1 MTDLEYLQLTL
12 QLAAQGAALVSPN
25 PMVGSVIV
33 NNDHIVGRGYHRYDD
48 VKHAEAW
55 ALEEAGPRAR
65 GATAYINLEPCCHRG
80 EGKRTPPCV
89 DALIAAGITRVVAS
103 IVDQNPAVNGLG
115 FETLRRAGIAVTV
128 GGAETD
134 AQRLNEKYIT
144 YVTTR
149 RPFVHLKM
157 ACSIDGR
164 IATRTG
170 DSKWITGEESRAA
183 SQALRHEYDAI
194 LVGASTVALDDPF
207 LTDRTGF
214 PRHRKL
220 LRVVLDGSLRVPLSS
235 HVVNSALQF
244 PTLVFTE
251 RRKGSRE
258 SEKRGDALSAERA
271 LERAGVEVVE
281 VSSIEGRLDVEEV
294 LEELGRRQI
303 TSLLVEGGSEVAAS
317 FLDKSLVDKVTF
329 FYGPKI
335 IGGRN
340 AIPAV
345 GGDGAL
351 KLDSAIT
358 LDQVQVVRRGP
369 DWEATGYPVKGSI
382 N

>member
-1 MTDLEYLQLTL
+1 MIWPPQNTGLFEVPLCITCC
-12 QLAAQGAALVSPN
+12 
-25 PMVGSVIV
+25 
-33 NNDHIVGRGYHRYDD
+33 
-48 VKHAEAW
+48 
-55 ALEEAGPRAR
+55 
-65 GATAYINLEPCCHRG
+65 EPP
-80 EGKRTPPCV
+80 PPCQY
-89 DALIAAGITRVVAS
+89 A
-103 IVDQNPAVNGLG
+103 
-115 FETLRRAGIAVTV
+115 
-128 GGAETD
+128 
-134 AQRLNEKYIT
+134 
-144 YVTTR
+144 
-149 RPFVHLKM
+149 FV
-157 ACSIDGR
+157 
-164 IATRTG
+164 
-170 DSKWITGEESRAA
+170 
-183 SQALRHEYDAI
+183 
-194 LVGASTVALDDPF
+194 DDPF

-220 LRVVLDGSLRVPLSS
+220 LRVVLDGSLRIPLNS
-235 HVVNSALQF
+235 HVVNSVREF
-244 PTLVFTE
+244 PTLVFTG
-251 RRKGSRE
+251 RRKGSKE
-258 SEKRGDALSAERA
+258 SEKPEDALSAERA

-281 VSSIEGRLDVEEV
+281 VSSIEGRLDVEQV

-317 FLDKSLVDKVTF
+317 FLDGSLVDKVTF

>member
-12 QLAAQGAALVSPN
+12 QLAVQGAALVSPN

-33 NNDHIVGRGYHRYDD
+33 NHDRIVGRGYHRYDD

-65 GATAYINLEPCCHRG
+65 GATAYINLEPCCQRG

-103 IVDQNPAVNGLG
+103 IIDQNPAVNGLG
-115 FETLRRAGIAVTV
+115 FESLRRAGIAVTV
-128 GGAETD
+128 GGAETE

-157 ACSIDGR
+157 ACSLDGR
-164 IATRTG
+164 IATRAG

-183 SQALRHEYDAI
+183 SQALRHEYDGI
-194 LVGASTVALDDPF
+194 LVGVNTVAVDDPF

-220 LRVVLDGSLRVPLSS
+220 LRVVLDGSLRTPLSS
-235 HVVNSALQF
+235 HLVRTAAEF
-244 PTLVFTE
+244 PTLIFTGA
-251 RRKGSRE
+251 RGGSRD
-258 SEKRGDALSAERA
+258 SEKRGNASSHRQA
-271 LERAGVEVVE
+271 LESAGVEVIE
-281 VSSIEGRLDVEEV
+281 VSSIEDRVDIEEV

-303 TSLLVEGGSEVAAS
+303 TSLLVEGGSEVAAT
-317 FLDKSLVDKVTF
+317 FLDKGLVDKVTF

-340 AIPAV
+340 AVPAV
-345 GGDGAL
+345 GGSGAL
-351 KLDSAIT
+351 KLDSVIT
-358 LDQVQVVRRGP
+358 LDQVQVVRRGA
-369 DWEATGYPVKGSI
+369 DWEATGYPVKI
-382 N
+382 R